1 MAKEVP
7 KKRQWVYPNMA
18 TRWQLTQI
26 TLHENMRLHISATI
40 LQALHAGDDI
50 NSETHPCYLGLTAW
64 CEIVFGLLLKLGS
77 PFGESIW
84 IYIVDY
90 GIYKIPRNVKLVDLS
105 KFFCATLG
113 GQEIFPALPILSLMP
128 LQPRPPERFGLCI
141 WFQSTP
147 VFCLASLNSTHIHSN
162 PLKQSLKVQFD
173 EGFASHND
181 LTRHLTPCL
190 LLVC

>member
-1 MAKEVP
+1 MEKFFSCYVVVVFGTKTACSLRPHLNIKWLTHLFGHLWYEVIYLSVTMAKEVP
-7 KKRQWVYPNMA
+7 QKRQWFYPNMA

-105 KFFCATLG
+105 KFFVQRSVAKK
-113 GQEIFPALPILSLMP
+113 FS
-128 LQPRPPERFGLCI
+128 RP
-141 WFQSTP
+141 FQ
-147 VFCLASLNSTHIHSN
+147 FFL
-162 PLKQSLKVQFD
+162 
-173 EGFASHND
+173 
-181 LTRHLTPCL
+181 
-190 LLVC
+190 